1 MSTQLTYSL
10 DSLYFPLITMK
21 NSSNGFL
28 LIALMLLWQP
38 SLSQKF
44 FDTSVK
50 KVLFLGNSITYSGEY
65 IQLFETIYR
74 IQNPESKVEF
84 YNCGL
89 PSETVSGLSE
99 EGHASGRFPRPVL
112 FERLDRVLKMIQP
125 DIVIATYGINDGI
138 YQPFSEERFM
148 KFQEGIQK
156 LHKQV
161 EASGAKIIHVT
172 PSVYEEK
179 KKGFSF
185 NYADVMN
192 RYAEWLISQKQ
203 WEVIDTYFPMKKTLD
218 EAKKKNP
225 EATLASD
232 GVHPNSQGHWVIC
245 RNLLAYFG
253 LKKARNVEVW
263 TELYPNRSVSN
274 LLLLFQKIQAKH
286 NILKNAW
293 LRATQHTRPEM
304 PEGLPMDEAL
314 SKAMVLQTEINTLL
328 K

>member
-1 MSTQLTYSL
+1 
-10 DSLYFPLITMK
+10 MK
-21 NSSNGFL
+21 NISLRFL
-28 LIALMLLWQP
+28 WMVFMLLCQH
-38 SLSQKF
+38 SFSQKF
-44 FDTSVK
+44 FDPSVK

-74 IQNPESKVEF
+74 LQNPDSKVEF

-99 EGHASGRFPRPVL
+99 EGHANGRFPRPVL
-112 FERLDRVLKMIQP
+112 FERLDRVLKMIHP
-125 DIVIATYGINDGI
+125 DVVIATYGINDGI
-138 YQPFSEERFM
+138 YQPFSEERFS

-156 LHKQV
+156 LHQQV
-161 EASGAKIIHVT
+161 EAMGAKIIHIT

-179 KKGFSF
+179 KKEAAF
-185 NYADVMN
+185 NYAEVMD
-192 RYAEWLISQKQ
+192 RYAQWLIAQKK
-203 WEVIDTYFPMKKTLD
+203 WEIIDTHFPMKKALE

-225 EATLASD
+225 DATFASD
-232 GVHPNSQGHWVIC
+232 GVHPNSQGHWIIC
-245 RNLLAYFG
+245 RNILTFFG
-253 LKKARNVEVW
+253 LKKAKNAEVW

-274 LLLLFQKIQAKH
+274 LLLLFQKIQTRH

-314 SKAMVLQTEINTLL
+314 TKAKALQAEIDSLL
-328 K
+328 R

>member
-1 MSTQLTYSL
+1 MYS
-10 DSLYFPLITMK
+10 PRTTMK
-21 NSSNGFL
+21 KISLCFL
-28 LIALMLLWQP
+28 GVALMLLCQH
-38 SLSQKF
+38 SFSQKF
-44 FDTSVK
+44 FDPSVK

-74 IQNPESKVEF
+74 LQNPESKVEF

-99 EGHASGRFPRPVL
+99 EGHANGRFPRPVL
-112 FERLDRVLKMIQP
+112 FERLERVLKMIHP
-125 DIVIATYGINDGI
+125 DVVIATYGINDGI
-138 YQPFSEERFM
+138 YQPFSEERFL

-156 LHKQV
+156 LHQQV
-161 EASGAKIIHVT
+161 EAMGAKIIHVT

-179 KKGFSF
+179 KKDATF
-185 NYADVMN
+185 NYAEVMD
-192 RYAEWLISQKQ
+192 RYAQWLIAQKK
-203 WEVIDTYFPMKKTLD
+203 WEVIDTHFPMKKALE

-225 EATLASD
+225 DATLASD

-245 RNLLAYFG
+245 RNMLTYFG
-253 LKKARNVEVW
+253 LKKAKNAEVW

-274 LLLLFQKIQAKH
+274 LLLLFQKIQARH

-314 SKAMVLQTEINTLL
+314 TKAKALQIEIDSLL